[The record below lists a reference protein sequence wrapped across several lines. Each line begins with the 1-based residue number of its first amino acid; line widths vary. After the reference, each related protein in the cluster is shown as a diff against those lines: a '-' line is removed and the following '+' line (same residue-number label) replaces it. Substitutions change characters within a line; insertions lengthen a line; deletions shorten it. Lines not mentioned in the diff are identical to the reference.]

1 MDELWTSMKQLLEF
15 SRSPTH
21 SFDYNPA
28 TNVSLPLIDA
38 VVKGRIDIVRQL
50 LACGADPN
58 AEDWRGHSAFHMSSM
73 GSNPVMLQLLLD
85 NGGDVHVKSEG
96 GHRNGMTA
104 LGFAVCGD
112 EKELVRILM
121 AAGATTG
128 PHELSE
134 YGMRTY
140 RSILRELIGVFQIP
154 LAQGFRVNV
163 SSQPVSSEPVSS
175 EQVSSAWV
183 TSKWRKPIEVTSLL
197 LQSGVILFVIWWI
210 WSYFQ

>member
-1 MDELWTSMKQLLEF
+1 MKQLLGF

-21 SFDYNPA
+21 SFDYNPE

-85 NGGDVHVKSEG
+85 SGGNIHVKSEG
-96 GHRNGMTA
+96 GHRDGMTA
-104 LGFAVCGD
+104 LAFAVCGE

-128 PHELSE
+128 PHELSG
-134 YGMRTY
+134 YGMETY
-140 RSILRELIGVFQIP
+140 TRISQEMNGC
-154 LAQGFRVNV
+154 V
-163 SSQPVSSEPVSS
+163 SNSYSS
-175 EQVSSAWV
+175 WF
-183 TSKWRKPIEVTSLL
+183 WC
-197 LQSGVILFVIWWI
+197 
-210 WSYFQ
+210 